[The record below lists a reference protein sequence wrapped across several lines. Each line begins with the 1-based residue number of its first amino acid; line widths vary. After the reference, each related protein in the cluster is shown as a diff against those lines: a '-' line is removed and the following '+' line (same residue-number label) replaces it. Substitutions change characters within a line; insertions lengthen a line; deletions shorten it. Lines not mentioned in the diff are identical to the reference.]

1 MPACQASK
9 ARRTHGLALHVEA
22 YSLGKTSPPVITPQS
37 ESNQSPR
44 LHRAPGEP
52 SPWITVGRTPPAG
65 RQQGNPE
72 KQHQL
77 EPGLAYKQVCVCVR
91 CSVVSDSL
99 QLHGLESA
107 RLLWPWNS
115 PGKNTGVG
123 CHFLLQIS
131 RWLYYLVATLSLWPL
146 ASPLALS
153 LNCLICKKG

>member
-22 YSLGKTSPPVITPQS
+22 YSLGKASPPVITPQS

-77 EPGLAYKQVCVCVR
+77 EPGLAYKQVCVFVAQLCPTL
-91 CSVVSDSL
+91 CSSMDWSL
-99 QLHGLESA
+99 PGSSGHGILQARTLE
-107 RLLWPWNS
+107 
-115 PGKNTGVG
+115 
-123 CHFLLQIS
+123 
-131 RWLYYLVATLSLWPL
+131 LVAISF
-146 ASPLALS
+146 SR
-153 LNCLICKKG
+153 